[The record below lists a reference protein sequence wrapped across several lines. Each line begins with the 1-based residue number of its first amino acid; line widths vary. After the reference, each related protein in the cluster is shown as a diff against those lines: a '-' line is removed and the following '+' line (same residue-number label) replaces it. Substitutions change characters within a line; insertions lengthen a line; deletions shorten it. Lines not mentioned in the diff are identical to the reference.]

1 MRQHSAG
8 QAPLTPSCPSR
19 AEFGQRLRQ
28 SLSKFAR
35 KKRMFP
41 ASECLESSVVVLRT
55 AVYPA
60 LAPLPFSYSSSCS
73 LLTNKGVEFVLTLFR
88 LLRQPANGSKNMSGP
103 AQKWV
108 ALGVGVKLLELQEGG
123 RVEGTDMWLTLARV
137 AALKCS
143 ARAASAPTESTAPVR
158 NILPADNCV
167 CNMFISQG
175 HNVAKQRCLRC
186 W

>member
-1 MRQHSAG
+1 MRQHSARV

-108 ALGVGVKLLELQEGG
+108 ALGVGVKLLELQGKGSGRHRHVVDFSEGC
-123 RVEGTDMWLTLARV
+123 
-137 AALKCS
+137 CS
-143 ARAASAPTESTAPVR
+143 QVQRTCCLCPHREHCAGAQHFAS
-158 NILPADNCV
+158 
-167 CNMFISQG
+167 
-175 HNVAKQRCLRC
+175 
-186 W
+186 